1 MGGKRIGKRKHFL
14 YFFAGLIVFLIFGCV
29 TIQQERFSTEF
40 QNASDMY
47 AHGDF
52 EGSLK
57 ANLAILSQ
65 CERKLP
71 GDQAL
76 FNIGLIY
83 ASNNFQRKDYK
94 KSIAMFHRIVK
105 EYPQSA
111 LVPQAK
117 TWIGVL
123 AVIERSK
130 EADIEVEQT
139 KRKLAR

>member
-1 MGGKRIGKRKHFL
+1 M
-14 YFFAGLIVFLIFGCV
+14 